1 MKSWDM
7 RPRRAITLA
16 AAAGTACALGLAL
29 AGTTDTAKAEDA
41 DPVEFAKKVVEAG
54 RSSTMSRAPLGEGG
68 VKWTGAES
76 SPPPIEKATVAV
88 MPCPLQYV
96 VCQYLFEKAKDAAE
110 AIGWE
115 AFSIDNKGDPAVAQ
129 KGVDVAINRGV
140 KCVLTL
146 ATPARDIRAQIKRG
160 KEQGVAFVTGF
171 SDDPR
176 DFGGD
181 VGYGLDYAAAGALLG
196 AYVIA
201 NGGGGVLAL
210 DAPQLPQLT
219 VRINGFKDY
228 IEKHGAGKAEIV
240 HSEDFTLVQGAQ
252 GLLTKMQAILT
263 RFPEGTIKWVIAPYD
278 EVLNTALE
286 VVEQRGRKEIK
297 GVSFDGEDVAYD
309 SLRNNGY
316 QAATISWGLEWVSW
330 AGIDE
335 CNRAL
340 NGAEVGVNKDFPI
353 QLTDATNVP
362 PPGQKYDPGF
372 DFKAKYKA
380 MWDAARKQ

>member
-1 MKSWDM
+1 MTARGKWFNRSQLLTTVA
-7 RPRRAITLA
+7 AIV
-16 AAAGTACALGLAL
+16 ALGAAPLFGAQS
-29 AGTTDTAKAEDA
+29 AQA
-41 DPVEFAKKVVEAG
+41 DDDPTVFAKKVVEAAKM
-54 RSSTMSRAPLGEGG
+54 STMSRSPLGEGG

-76 SPPPIEKATVAV
+76 SPPPIEKASVAV

-115 AFSIDNKGDPAVAQ
+115 AFPIDNKGDPAVAQ
-129 KGVDVAINRGV
+129 KGVDVAINKGV

-146 ATPARDIRAQIKRG
+146 ASPARDIKAQITRG
-160 KEQGVAFVTGF
+160 KEKGVAFVTGF

-228 IEKHGAGKAEIV
+228 IEKHGGGTAKIV

-252 GLLTKMQAILT
+252 GLITKMQAILT
-263 RFPEGTIKWVIAPYD
+263 RFKEGEIKWVIAPYD
-278 EVLNTALE
+278 EVLKTALE
-286 VVEQRGRKEIK
+286 VVDQRGRKEIK
-297 GVSFDGEDVAYD
+297 GVSFDGEDVAYH
-309 SLRNNGY
+309 SIRTGGS

-340 NGAEVGVNKDFPI
+340 NKAEVGVNKDFPI
-353 QLTDATNVP
+353 QLTDASNVP
-362 PPGQKYDPGF
+362 KEGLKYDIGF
-372 DFKAKYKA
+372 DFKGKYKA
-380 MWDAARKQ
+380 MWDAARKK